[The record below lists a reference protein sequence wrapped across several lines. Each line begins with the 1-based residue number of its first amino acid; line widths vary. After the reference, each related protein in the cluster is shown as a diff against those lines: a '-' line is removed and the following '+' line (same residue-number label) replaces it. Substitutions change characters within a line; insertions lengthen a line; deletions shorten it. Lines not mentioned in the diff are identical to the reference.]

1 MWTIIM
7 FSEWIVRL
15 NLYIYMYVCMY
26 VCMCVCMY
34 VCMYVCVC
42 LYVCMY
48 ACMHVCMYV
57 YTYIYIY
64 ILYMYIYIYIYLK
77 KNLSVYY
84 LTAKSSCQISLTFHV
99 KYNYHWLSYFP
110 RQSTKLKENF
120 QPHTTYSY
128 VWFFTLI
135 YIFMVY
141 RQFSEVSKCRN

>member
-1 MWTIIM
+1 MWADVDHNYVFWVDCTFKFI
-7 FSEWIVRL
+7 
-15 NLYIYMYVCMY
+15 YIYMYVCMY

-34 VCMYVCVC
+34 VCIYVCVSVCMYVCMHAC
-42 LYVCMY
+42 MYVCMY
-48 ACMHVCMYV
+48 IH
-57 YTYIYIY
+57 IYIY
-64 ILYMYIYIYIYLK
+64 CICIYIYLK